1 MINDFNQ
8 YNAIILAAGL
18 GTRMGENYKSSPKC
32 LAKVNNE
39 SLLKRHIRILKSCGI
54 NKIIVVV
61 GKKGDCWNKISF
73 SEIKNINDK
82 LVYNDM
88 NKKTNNSYSLLL
100 GLNKLSKNNTI
111 VVDGD
116 LFYSKIFIKN
126 ILENNDNTLVV
137 TKASDDDQYNN
148 KVEICRDLVKRIGR
162 NISLDSTSLIY
173 LGVIFINYRLLNTFN
188 KILKKNIYFKSELSS
203 PLNEI
208 AKKKEVF
215 NYTSS
220 DFCINVNSKLDLKKA
235 ENWLSI
241 NEK

>member
-1 MINDFNQ
+1 MENNFNQ

-18 GTRMGENYKSSPKC
+18 GTRMGENYKSRPKC
-32 LAKVNNE
+32 LAKVNKE

-61 GKKGDCWNKISF
+61 GKKGDCWNEESFSKIKKIS
-73 SEIKNINDK
+73 EK
-82 LVYNDM
+82 LVYNDK

-116 LFYSKIFIKN
+116 LFYSTSFMKN

-137 TKASDDDQYNN
+137 TKASSDDHDNN
-148 KVEICRDLVKRIGR
+148 KVETYRDLVKKIGR

-188 KILKKNIYFKSELSS
+188 KILKKEIYFESELSS
-203 PLNEI
+203 PLTEI
-208 AKKKEVF
+208 AKKKKVF

-220 DFCINVNSKLDLKKA
+220 DFCININSKLDLKKA
-235 ENWLSI
+235 ENWLSK